1 MVVEFINGWKH
12 GFYFKNAT
20 EPEINLI
27 YEEIND
33 LIECKQIVIQS
44 NVHYRDMMMN
54 TKTRWHD
61 G

>member
-27 YEEIND
+27 M
-33 LIECKQIVIQS
+33 K
-44 NVHYRDMMMN
+44 R
-54 TKTRWHD
+54 
-61 G
+61 

>member
-12 GFYFKNAT
+12 SFYFKNAT

-44 NVHYRDMMMN
+44 NVHYRDTMTN

-61 G
+61 E